1 MSTQESKVRHF
12 TSGFSQNNEGDCSQS
27 CHDNFVTN
35 AITAVIRVVKH
46 PKLGPEDMILC
57 TSHTYN
63 VCYKALD
70 SAVRRAKADIITIDI
85 SVPIRASR
93 RSWRPTGGT
102 SE

>member
-1 MSTQESKVRHF
+1 MKRKVAVDVL
-12 TSGFSQNNEGDCSQS
+12 T
-27 CHDNFVTN
+27 DNFVFVTN
-35 AITAVIRVVKH
+35 ATTAVIRVVKH

-63 VCYKALD
+63 ACYKALD

>member
-1 MSTQESKVRHF
+1 MT
-12 TSGFSQNNEGDCSQS
+12 
-27 CHDNFVTN
+27 DNFVFVTN
-35 AITAVIRVVKH
+35 ATTAVNTVVKH
-46 PKLGPEDMILC
+46 LKLGPEDMILC

-63 VCYKALD
+63 VCYIALD